1 MNKLALCTLFC
12 SLASGILAA
21 PNDGWNEAMT
31 VFENKSIDGQNG
43 FRIPA
48 ITSTGNGHL
57 VAVADY
63 RYKNKD
69 WNTDMGTTHENH
81 TPYFIVKTSSDGGNT
96 WERKM
101 IKLPM
106 LKNEETGE
114 MQEAITDASLIH
126 NNQTGTTFLFGYN
139 NTGHIAVS
147 GGNSNFYVFSS
158 NDGGN
163 TWSEARNIKSEIQD
177 QLEKQGIAKDKY
189 ENILQGPGSGMMY
202 NGSMYVPIQLFNEG
216 NSWGGDF
223 TSTSGF
229 IYSNDNGKS
238 WKVATLEGV
247 LPPGTTP
254 NKTVSTSES
263 SIFYHKGKV
272 CLAAKVENSADN
284 PKFNNKRVV
293 FSYDNGKWEQLEEN
307 FLPSDIAKCETST
320 LSLSEDVYL
329 VGYTTGK
336 KVENGEE
343 RNNTYLTTNT
353 GKKIKILDGP
363 TYGYTSMTSDLDNL
377 YVLFETKQGVA
388 DIDMRRFDIS
398 AKEYVNVNAQIYKR
412 AHYLNDIQNKLL
424 NNDSYVSAEYGSR
437 NETNIES
444 ILALNN
450 FKFGA
455 FYRSKDKNSEKV
467 YRTIEY
473 KSEDATFTLSKDN
486 LLTKDDNLFIGYQ
499 YGKIKYKNGSKN
511 DVNSIVAGYGLNHE
525 FANNYG
531 YNMEINGIY
540 SYNHLKRNEAEGL
553 GKSADFKSYSALL
566 KNEFYKNMSFEN
578 KINSRV
584 ALGLKSMVFGHDKIT
599 EKHGNDFNDA
609 TVKKSNNFSNE
620 MYANIDVNKD
630 FLLTENL
637 VLNVGASSEY
647 KKELNNVDDWKDKVI
662 ILDVEKDYAAPVK
675 KYKDGVVD
683 AKIYTSIKLNE
694 DIEGTISFKMDSTGE
709 KTTTGKL
716 SYKF

>member
-21 PNDGWNEAMT
+21 PNDGWNENMT
-31 VFENKSIDGQNG
+31 LFKNGTLENTEVSGKPTSY
-43 FRIPA
+43 RIPA
-48 ITSTGNGHL
+48 ITTTAQGTI
-57 VAVADY
+57 VAVSDV
-63 RYKNKD
+63 RYDGKHG
-69 WNTDMGTTHENH
+69 NTD
-81 TPYFIVKTSSDGGNT
+81 
-96 WERKM
+96 
-101 IKLPM
+101 
-106 LKNEETGE
+106 
-114 MQEAITDASLIH
+114 ITDGSNNIH
-126 NNQTGTTFLFGYN
+126 PVKFS
-139 NTGHIAVS
+139 IKVS
-147 GGNSNFYVFSS
+147 H
-158 NDGGN
+158 DGGN
-163 TWSEARNIKSEIQD
+163 TWSEEEILAPESVGNGYITDPSIVHNPDTGRTFIFGYQNDKHLTNPGGNNKFIVFSSDDGGKTRDNGQEIQNSVS
-177 QLEKQGIAKDKY
+177 LGEGYKY
-189 ENILQGPGSGMMY
+189 TLQGPGSGLHY
-202 NGSMYVPIQLFNEG
+202 NGTTYMAIQGWKPKEEG
-216 NSWGGDF
+216 KAWQSV
-223 TSTSGF
+223 SGF
-229 IYSNDNGKS
+229 IYSNDNGKTWQAAS
-238 WKVATLEGV
+238 LINA
-247 LPPGTTP
+247 LPKG
-254 NKTVSTSES
+254 VSTSES
-263 SIFYHKGKV
+263 NIFYHKGKICV
-272 CLAAKVENSADN
+272 AAKVEIDE
-284 PKFNNKRVV
+284 NNAIGKSRVAYT
-293 FSYDNGKWEQLEEN
+293 SSDNGKTWERLDES
-307 FLPSDIAKCETST
+307 FLPDNIAKCESSS
-320 LSLSEDVYL
+320 LSLSDDVYL
-329 VGYTTGK
+329 VGYALQGPK
-336 KVENGEE
+336 PWD
-343 RNNTYLTTNT
+343 RDDIYLTTNT
-353 GKKIKILDGP
+353 GKKIKLFDGANK
-363 TYGYTSMTSDLDNL
+363 GYTSLAQDLDNL
-377 YVLFETKQGVA
+377 YVLFEGNNIENDKDEG
-388 DIDMRRFDIS
+388 DMLFRRFDIS
-398 AKEYVNVNAQIYKR
+398 AKEYANVNAQIYKR

-620 MYANIDVNKD
+620 IYANIDVNKD

-647 KKELNNVDDWKDKVI
+647 KKELNNVDDWKDKFI